1 MNLWNWADEAY
12 YKGEISEADR
22 HNYRVQSLET
32 LGMGLHSLQ
41 GIDAHLDYDAGE
53 SRTWIARHTGTLP
66 TPDHIAYFDDQS
78 ITYQKMILEI
88 M

>member
-41 GIDAHLDYDAGE
+41 DIDAHLDYDAGK
-53 SRTWIARHTGTLP
+53 T
-66 TPDHIAYFDDQS
+66 
-78 ITYQKMILEI
+78 
-88 M
+88 